1 VDYFLNV
8 VYDIQILKTKEF
20 KMSKKIQQ
28 KEATVKAKLQSKQ
41 KEKIEKL
48 AKKNGITISNLV
60 LQLVEVGY
68 KQFTKNDL

>member
-1 VDYFLNV
+1 
-8 VYDIQILKTKEF
+8 
-20 KMSKKIQQ
+20 MSTKIQQ
-28 KEATVKAKLQSKQ
+28 KEATVKIQTKQIKKATITAKLQSKQ

-60 LQLVEVGY
+60 LQLVEAGY

>member
-1 VDYFLNV
+1 MS
-8 VYDIQILKTKEF
+8 TK
-20 KMSKKIQQ
+20 IPQN
-28 KEATVKAKLQSKQ
+28 EATVKIQTKQIKEATITAKLQSKQ

-60 LQLVEVGY
+60 LQLVEAGY